1 MDEMFEIAQQTK
13 YRFLGVSEM
22 YKIWDGWNVW
32 NRSSFCSV
40 WIWILQNLRCLSC
53 KSTNFVLLVKS
64 TLISFFWLFGLC
76 VCVLLLGMYES
87 SYSIIG
93 LYTLLLRYER
103 DIRNFALSPLCLPYM
118 KFLMPSVKKLGC
130 KRCIGWKW

>member
-1 MDEMFEIAQQTK
+1 MFEIAQQTK

-22 YKIWDGWNVW
+22 YKIWDEWNVW

-76 VCVLLLGMYES
+76 LSFLLLGMYES

-103 DIRNFALSPLCLPYM
+103 DIGNFALSPLCLPYM

>member
-1 MDEMFEIAQQTK
+1 MFEIAQQTK

-22 YKIWDGWNVW
+22 YKICDGWNVW
-32 NRSSFCSV
+32 HRSSFCSV
-40 WIWILQNLRCLSC
+40 WIWILQNLRCLSW

-93 LYTLLLRYER
+93 LYALLLRYER
-103 DIRNFALSPLCLPYM
+103 DICNFALSPLCLLYM
-118 KFLMPSVKKLGC
+118 KFLMPLVKKLGC
-130 KRCIGWKW
+130 KRCIGSKW

>member
-1 MDEMFEIAQQTK
+1 MKCSKLLSKPSTDFWGSVKCTKFVMDEMYEIGQVFAVFEYEYCRICVA
-13 YRFLGVSEM
+13 S
-22 YKIWDGWNVW
+22 
-32 NRSSFCSV
+32 
-40 WIWILQNLRCLSC
+40 SC

-103 DIRNFALSPLCLPYM
+103 DIRNFALSPLCLLYM
-118 KFLMPSVKKLGC
+118 KFLMPLAKKLGC
-130 KRCIGWKW
+130 KRCIGSKW